1 MGTDETKVSVLIVD
15 DQASNLLAL
24 EAILGDS
31 GLNLVRARSG
41 RDALIRVLDED
52 FAVILMDVQMPDMDG
67 FEAAEL
73 IRGRDRSKHTPIIF
87 LTAFHSNDEQV
98 ERGYALG
105 AVDFLAKPI
114 VPTVLR
120 SKVSVF
126 VELFQKTEQ
135 VRRQADQLFEN
146 QRQEHR
152 RELSEERQRWE
163 VERLR
168 EEAAREKK
176 AAEELSRRAEELTL
190 SIAERVRAE
199 EQLRA
204 RAAQQAVVAE
214 LGRRA
219 LAGAELTSLLEE
231 AVAAVVCHLGV
242 EFGVITELDP
252 AGEKLTVRAG
262 VGWWEGSTVEAAEL
276 AVESSLSG
284 YTLRTGSAV
293 VVEDLRDER
302 RFVASPLLRDHGVI
316 GGISVV
322 IQGRERPFGTLSVFS
337 DRPRAY
343 AQDDVHYLQSV
354 ANVLAAAIQRRR
366 DDEELAAVRDELA
379 SQLADMTRLHA
390 LGARLSNSL
399 ELPAVLEEVLAAV
412 TGLQGTDRGVL
423 MLYDRERG
431 AMRTA
436 AAVGFSADQLDA
448 VEQATP
454 GLRANGS
461 VTAVI
466 SGSIIVEDVESDP
479 VLAPHLSAALRAG
492 CHAVCSTPLLT
503 CGGELI
509 GSIATYFPRPH
520 RPSDR
525 ETRLVELYARQAAE
539 FIDNARLYR
548 EIRESDRQKGVFL
561 AMLAHELRNPLAPIL
576 NALHVLRTP
585 DADPEATAQARDIA
599 ERQVRHLA
607 RLVDDLL
614 DVSRINTDK
623 VELRRG
629 PIDLREAVARAVEA
643 ARPLIEARGHELSVS
658 VPDGPL
664 RLTADEDRLEQI
676 LSNLLNNAA
685 KYTEPGGRIAL
696 EVAREGDDAVV
707 RVRDTGIGIAPEL
720 LPRVFDLFTQ
730 ADRSLDRSQGG
741 LGIGLTLVRRL
752 VEMHG
757 GSVSVSSA
765 GVGRG
770 SEFVVRLPLAAGD
783 EAALP
788 TDDGRVDEPADE
800 RPKRVLVVDD
810 NVDAARILSRL
821 LTAGGH
827 HVDVAHDGQAA
838 LEIARERPPD
848 VVLLDI
854 GLPGMDGYEVAR
866 RMRAMGDLDRTLLVA
881 LTGYGQ
887 EEDRRRSRES
897 GFDQHLTKP
906 VDPLAIKQLIA
917 RRRPAERQVP
927 EAIP

>member
-1 MGTDETKVSVLIVD
+1 MSRIGKDGDMGTDEARVSVLIVD

-41 RDALIRVLDED
+41 RDALIRVLDDD

-87 LTAFHSNDEQV
+87 LTAFQSNDEQV

-146 QRQEHR
+146 QRHEHR
-152 RELSEERQRWE
+152 RELVEERRRWE

-176 AAEELSRRAEELTL
+176 AAEELSRRADELTL

-204 RAAQQAVVAE
+204 LAAQQAAVAE

-219 LAGAELTSLLEE
+219 LAGADLSALLGE
-231 AVAAVVCHLGV
+231 AVAAAARHLGV
-242 EFGVITELDP
+242 EFGLVMELDP
-252 AGEKLTVRAG
+252 GGGTLAARAG
-262 VGWWEGSTVEAAEL
+262 VGWWEGSTAGAIEVM
-276 AVESSLSG
+276 VESSLAG
-284 YTLRTGSAV
+284 FTLRTGSAV

-302 RFVASPLLRDHGVI
+302 RFAAAPLLRDHGVI

-322 IQGRERPFGTLSVFS
+322 IEGRERPFGTLGVFS

-379 SQLADMTRLHA
+379 AQLADMTRLHA

-399 ELPAVLEEVLAAV
+399 ELPSVLEEVLAAV

-423 MLYDRERG
+423 MLFDRERG

-454 GLRANGS
+454 GLPPNGS

-466 SGSIIVEDVESDP
+466 SGSIIVEDVASDP
-479 VLAPHLSAALRAG
+479 VFAPHLSAALRAG

-503 CGGELI
+503 CGSELI

-548 EIRESDRQKGVFL
+548 EIREADRQKGVFL
-561 AMLAHELRNPLAPIL
+561 AMLAQRAAQPAG
-576 NALHVLRTP
+576 
-585 DADPEATAQARDIA
+585 ADPQR
-599 ERQVRHLA
+599 
-607 RLVDDLL
+607 
-614 DVSRINTDK
+614 
-623 VELRRG
+623 
-629 PIDLREAVARAVEA
+629 P
-643 ARPLIEARGHELSVS
+643 ARPPH
-658 VPDGPL
+658 
-664 RLTADEDRLEQI
+664 
-676 LSNLLNNAA
+676 
-685 KYTEPGGRIAL
+685 
-696 EVAREGDDAVV
+696 
-707 RVRDTGIGIAPEL
+707 
-720 LPRVFDLFTQ
+720 
-730 ADRSLDRSQGG
+730 
-741 LGIGLTLVRRL
+741 
-752 VEMHG
+752 
-757 GSVSVSSA
+757 
-765 GVGRG
+765 
-770 SEFVVRLPLAAGD
+770 
-783 EAALP
+783 
-788 TDDGRVDEPADE
+788 
-800 RPKRVLVVDD
+800 
-810 NVDAARILSRL
+810 
-821 LTAGGH
+821 
-827 HVDVAHDGQAA
+827 
-838 LEIARERPPD
+838 
-848 VVLLDI
+848 
-854 GLPGMDGYEVAR
+854 
-866 RMRAMGDLDRTLLVA
+866 
-881 LTGYGQ
+881 
-887 EEDRRRSRES
+887 
-897 GFDQHLTKP
+897 
-906 VDPLAIKQLIA
+906 A
-917 RRRPAERQVP
+917 RRRPRVGRAGARHRRAAGAAPGPPGRRPARRLPDQHQQGRAAARPDRPARRRGPRRRDRAAADRGARPRAVGGRRRRAVAPDGRRGPARAGPVEPPEQRRQVHRARRP
-927 EAIP
+927 DRAGGCPRGGRRGRPRARHRHRHRPRSAAARL